1 MHLHLPHNNSPD
13 RRTSVLGHVKN
24 YVEGAMPA
32 HVLTIGT
39 PNMVDA
45 YRQLGLSFS
54 SSSITP
60 PNTNYLAQSNMIN
73 GSIVDILRGTPGVEK
88 VDTRLL
94 NLTIAEGIVKTQLVE
109 GQIVFPTYLGSSQI
123 LVIGID
129 PNQQSATGTHP
140 TASSALVIPTM

>member
-1 MHLHLPHNNSPD
+1 MSFLRIWICICVATIVLTGALVSWD
-13 RRTSVLGHVKN
+13 TSKS

-94 NLTIAEGIVKTQLVE
+94 KMTIAEGIIKPQIVEEQLVL
-109 GQIVFPTYLGSSQI
+109 PS
-123 LVIGID
+123 
-129 PNQQSATGTHP
+129 
-140 TASSALVIPTM
+140 